1 MKKILLFIFYFF
13 LFFKVVLAN
22 EASSLIS
29 IVNKCAVIKDN
40 KVIIPVKV
48 ISENKGGLTAL
59 IGEYTLGKIEN
70 KENYNEVIIN
80 NVTGKNIK
88 NVLVNPNRD
97 SEHKS
102 LINFYIDK
110 DIHTEILEEVMSF
123 NIEVNFKKEVK
134 SNIFIL
140 GNDVVISDS
149 AKVCEG
155 INGFTIEEVQ
165 KTEYIDLNKISKILN
180 YLFIGIIL
188 VLIIVIISLKKD
200 FIK

>member
-13 LFFKVVLAN
+13 IFFKVVLAN

-110 DIHTEILEEVMSF
+110 DIHTEILDEVMSF

-149 AKVCEG
+149 AEVCEG